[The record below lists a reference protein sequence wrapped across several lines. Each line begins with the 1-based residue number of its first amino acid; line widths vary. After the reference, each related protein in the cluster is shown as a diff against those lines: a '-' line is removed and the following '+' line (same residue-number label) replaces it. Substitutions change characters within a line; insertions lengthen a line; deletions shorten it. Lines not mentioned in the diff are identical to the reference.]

1 MSKRQEK
8 ILLNQARQAQFL
20 EEKKTT
26 TAEKRWE
33 DAQIKAATW
42 QSVLDYAVEQFTE
55 HREEL
60 EPDVVE
66 KTEALIKERQKD
78 IETFIMTEK
87 ELYLESAG
95 IQAD

>member
-20 EEKKTT
+20 EEKKQTA
-26 TAEKRWE
+26 AEKRWE
-33 DAQIKAATW
+33 NAQIQAATW
-42 QSVLDYAVEQFTE
+42 QSVLTYAVEQFTE
-55 HREEL
+55 HKEEL
-60 EPDVVE
+60 EPEMVE
-66 KTEALIKERQKD
+66 KTEALIKERQKE
-78 IETFIMTEK
+78 IETFIMAEK